1 VTKDGVSLEFGKHAS
16 TDPAKV
22 EDDLNEW
29 DVVLKQ

>member
-1 VTKDGVSLEFGKHAS
+1 VTKEGVSLKFGKRAI

-29 DVVLKQ
+29 DVVKQ